1 MNSNTPCPDADD
13 LSKLLAASL
22 PDADEAQ
29 LTAHVDTCDSC
40 QKTLD
45 ALTAGGAVW
54 PAAARLAIAD
64 RAPEPALQRAMQNL
78 SDEPRTIIPA
88 AEPPGAVSSLAFLT
102 PSDNPAHLGRLG
114 PYAILSVL
122 GSGGMGVVLR
132 AYDSTLQRDVAIK
145 VLAPELASN
154 VTARRR
160 FMREAAAAAGINHE
174 NVVTIHSVD
183 EVNGLPCI
191 VMQYVAGRSLH
202 ARLEAGEPMEVSEL
216 VGIGRQIAAGL
227 GAAHAR
233 GIIHRDIKPANILLE
248 TPAAAGGGPT
258 PCESLAEQHGCP
270 PARPLE
276 RVKITDF
283 GLARA
288 IDDASLSQT
297 GIVAGTPLYM
307 SPEQFA
313 GTGVDQRSD
322 LYALGVL
329 LYRMA
334 AGSEPFSG
342 EEINTLRTQHLYE
355 RPKRPSE
362 AARRALPNWLDEL
375 ILRLLQKDPSAR
387 PYSAEEVICYLDQ
400 GLEEG
405 KLPPQ
410 EEARLAALRRYRI
423 LDTDPEQNFDDLT
436 YLASYVCGTPIALI
450 TLVDADRQWFKAK
463 VGMSL
468 QETARDISF
477 CTHTIR
483 EAQPLVVRDALE
495 DKRFANSP
503 LVRSE
508 PRVRFYAGIPLVTP
522 DGHSLGALCVF
533 DRVPRQLNADQISAL
548 AAMSRLVM
556 TQLELRRNLLE
567 LKDAVSR
574 EEPKQRGRIS
584 ESHDSPF

>member
-1 MNSNTPCPDADD
+1 MNNQVPCPNPED
-13 LSKLLAASL
+13 LSKLLTSRL
-22 PDADEAQ
+22 PDAEEAK
-29 LTAHVDTCDSC
+29 LAAHVDHCESC

-45 ALTAGGAVW
+45 ALTAGGAIW
-54 PAAARLAIAD
+54 PDAARLAIAT
-64 RAPEPALQRAMQNL
+64 RAPEPALKRAMQNL
-78 SDEPRTIIPA
+78 SDAPPTVAQAVETEDPA
-88 AEPPGAVSSLAFLT
+88 NALLPLLT
-102 PSDNPAHLGRLG
+102 PPDSPDHLGRLG

-132 AYDSTLQRDVAIK
+132 AYDATLQRDVAIK

-174 NVVTIHSVD
+174 NVVTIHAVD
-183 EVNGLPCI
+183 EISGLPCI
-191 VMQYVAGRSLH
+191 VMQYIAGRSLYQ
-202 ARLEAGEPMEVSEL
+202 RLEAAEPMEIAEIVW
-216 VGIGRQIAAGL
+216 IGRQIAAGL

-248 TPAAAGGGPT
+248 APATTASGPT
-258 PCESLAEQHGCP
+258 PCELLDEQHGCGP
-270 PARPLE
+270 VRLHE
-276 RVKITDF
+276 RVRITDF

-288 IDDASLSQT
+288 IDDASLSQS

-307 SPEQFA
+307 SPEQFS

-334 AGSEPFSG
+334 TGREPFIG
-342 EEINTLRTQHLYE
+342 EEVNSLRTQHLYE

-362 AARRALPNWLDEL
+362 AALRPIPNWLDEL
-375 ILRLLQKDPSAR
+375 ILQLLQKDPAAR
-387 PYSAEEVICYLDQ
+387 PSSAEEVICSLDA
-400 GLEEG
+400 GLEASQ
-405 KLPPQ
+405 LPPD
-410 EEARLAALRRYRI
+410 EEARLSALRRYRI

-436 YLASYVCGTPIALI
+436 YLASYVCGTPFALI

-483 EAQPLVVRDALE
+483 EVQPLVVRDALE

-508 PRVRFYAGIPLVTP
+508 PHVRFYAGIPILTP
-522 DGHSLGALCVF
+522 DGHALGALCVF
-533 DRVPRQLNADQISAL
+533 DRVPRQLHPDQVSAL
-548 AAMSRLVM
+548 AALSRLVM
-556 TQLELRRNLLE
+556 AQLELRRNLLE
-567 LKDAVSR
+567 LKDAVGP
-574 EEPKQRGRIS
+574 EAA
-584 ESHDSPF
+584 